1 MNATVKQEVLV
12 VTDGQSNEPALT
24 QTSAAALRQT
34 GVVVY
39 SLGIG
44 KQEGVSITLGGNSDP
59 DFFIYNAYYS
69 DIKLLVVGIL
79 K

>member
-12 VTDGQSNEPALT
+12 VTDGKSNEPALT

-44 KQEGVSITLGGNSDP
+44 KQGRVSITLGGHTDP
-59 DFFIYNAYYS
+59 DLCLIYNA
-69 DIKLLVVGIL
+69 
-79 K
+79 